1 MTSVY
6 CRFLSI
12 FQLRERQHFS
22 SCFVLVES
30 IIMLGAINK
39 KNGGTHD
46 TNIQVY
52 EHTGKKLK
60 RIKYSRLCVSV
71 PVCVCVHKYI

>member
-1 MTSVY
+1 
-6 CRFLSI
+6 
-12 FQLRERQHFS
+12 
-22 SCFVLVES
+22 
-30 IIMLGAINK
+30 MLGAINK

-60 RIKYSRLCVSV
+60 RIKYSRLCVC
-71 PVCVCVHKYI
+71 VCVCVRTQIYM

>member
-1 MTSVY
+1 
-6 CRFLSI
+6 
-12 FQLRERQHFS
+12 
-22 SCFVLVES
+22 
-30 IIMLGAINK
+30 MLGAINK

-60 RIKYSRLCVSV
+60 RIKYSRLCVCV
-71 PVCVCVHKYI
+71 CVCVCVHKYICKNACMCVCVCVCE